1 MAFSFGGE
9 FQVEQSLESV
19 YAFLTDPQKFC
30 PLMPDFQSM
39 TMKDATHFT
48 VKLNVGISHI
58 RGVAEVKM
66 ELAEAERP
74 RRAKYKGQGSI
85 AGGMVSLTAGFDLS
99 AVGAATRVA
108 WKGDA
113 QIFGRIISMAGG
125 LLEPLAQKNIEKL
138 INALRDALNAAAP
151 AQISEQAS

>member
-9 FQVEQSLESV
+9 FQVEQSPESV
-19 YAFLTDPQKFC
+19 FAFLTDPQKFC

-39 TMKDATHFT
+39 TMQDATHFI

-58 RGVAEVKM
+58 RGIAEVKM
-66 ELAEAERP
+66 EMVEAERP
-74 RRAKYKGQGSI
+74 RRATYKGQGSI

-99 AVGAATRVA
+99 PVGAATRVA

-113 QIFGRIISMAGG
+113 QVFGRIISMAGG
-125 LLEPLAQKNIEKL
+125 LLEPLAKKNIEKL
-138 INALRDALNAAAP
+138 IDALRDALNATAA
-151 AQISEQAS
+151 AQLFGEAS

>member
-9 FQVEQSLESV
+9 FQVEQSPESV

-39 TMKDATHFT
+39 TMQDATHFT

-99 AVGAATRVA
+99 AAGAATRVA

-125 LLEPLAQKNIEKL
+125 LLEPLGKKNIEKL
-138 INALRDALNAAAP
+138 IDALRDALNAAAP
-151 AQISEQAS
+151 AHLSEEAS